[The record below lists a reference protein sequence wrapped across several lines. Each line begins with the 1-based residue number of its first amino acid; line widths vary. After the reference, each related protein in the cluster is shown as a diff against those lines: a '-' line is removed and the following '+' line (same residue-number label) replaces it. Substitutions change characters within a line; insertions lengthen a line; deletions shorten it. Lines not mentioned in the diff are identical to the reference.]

1 MPKPV
6 RATAIVVRRDGDQG
20 KVNRLRGLLKALS
33 MIRRDSHG
41 AVVVDNLLRGVK
53 P

>member
-1 MPKPV
+1 MSKQV
-6 RATAIVVRRDGDQG
+6 KARAVVVRRDGDVG
-20 KVNRLRGLLKALS
+20 KANRLRGLLKARA

-41 AVVVDNLLRGVK
+41 AVVIDNLLVEAK